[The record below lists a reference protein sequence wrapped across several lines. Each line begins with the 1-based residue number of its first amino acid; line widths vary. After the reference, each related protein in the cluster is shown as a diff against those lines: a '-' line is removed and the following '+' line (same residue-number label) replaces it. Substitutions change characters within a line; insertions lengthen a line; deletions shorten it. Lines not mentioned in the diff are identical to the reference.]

1 MMAIDPKTRTATK
14 LLSILIKDL
23 LLPSQMMGFSLHSQY
38 TEIPGPQTY
47 KANLSTYSFVR
58 LKGIGGKRKTPRN
71 SRCFQMFTQNI
82 QALRKIISQ
91 LNRH

>member
-23 LLPSQMMGFSLHSQY
+23 LLPSQMLGFSLHSQY

-58 LKGIGGKRKTPRN
+58 LKGMWERGK
-71 SRCFQMFTQNI
+71 
-82 QALRKIISQ
+82 KIHPFLI
-91 LNRH
+91 

>member
-1 MMAIDPKTRTATK
+1 MMAMDPKTRTATK

-58 LKGIGGKRKTPRN
+58 LKGIGGV
-71 SRCFQMFTQNI
+71 
-82 QALRKIISQ
+82 KIECAKKHPF
-91 LNRH
+91 RGGH

>member
-1 MMAIDPKTRTATK
+1 MAIDPKTRTATK

-23 LLPSQMMGFSLHSQY
+23 LLPSQMLGFSLHSQY

-58 LKGIGGKRKTPRN
+58 LKGMGGV
-71 SRCFQMFTQNI
+71 
-82 QALRKIISQ
+82 KIEFAKKHPFRGAIFLIFHDQ
-91 LNRH
+91 EHVLVGDVIF

>member
-14 LLSILIKDL
+14 LLSILIIDL
-23 LLPSQMMGFSLHSQY
+23 LLPSQMLGFSLHSQY

-58 LKGIGGKRKTPRN
+58 LKGIGAKEKHLEI
-71 SRCFQMFTQNI
+71 F
-82 QALRKIISQ
+82 
-91 LNRH
+91 